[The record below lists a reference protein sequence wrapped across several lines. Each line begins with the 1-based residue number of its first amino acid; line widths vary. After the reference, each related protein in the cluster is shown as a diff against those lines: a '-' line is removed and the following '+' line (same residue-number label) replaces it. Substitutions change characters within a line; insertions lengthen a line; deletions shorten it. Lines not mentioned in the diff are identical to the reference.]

1 MIDILKIR
9 DEQEKMSYEEAY
21 NTAIEK
27 LAEGIIYVESF
38 HVIYEPMRIVNEQ
51 KECMKAAVKKATEL
65 KSKVLK
71 ETMREE
77 FFKLFDIDKTE
88 EENCF
93 PFITWESGKAWSIEE
108 LKELKVKE

>member
-9 DEQEKMSYEEAY
+9 DEQEKMSYEDAY

-38 HVIYEPMRIVNEQ
+38 HVIYEPMRIFNEQ
-51 KECMKAAVKKATEL
+51 KECMTAAVRKATEL

-71 ETMREE
+71 ETMRKELSE
-77 FFKLFDIDKTE
+77 LFDFDKTE
-88 EENCF
+88 EE
-93 PFITWESGKAWSIEE
+93 S
-108 LKELKVKE
+108 

>member
-1 MIDILKIR
+1 MIDILKIK

-51 KECMKAAVKKATEL
+51 EECMKAALKKATEL

-71 ETMREE
+71 ETMRKELS
-77 FFKLFDIDKTE
+77 KLFGFDK
-88 EENCF
+88 NRR
-93 PFITWESGKAWSIEE
+93 G
-108 LKELKVKE
+108 ELKV